1 MKKQKTI
8 TFTDD
13 RPELEGIEIRNYG
26 SSIFEIYRNGNLDDA
41 FQVYETN
48 ETYLVSDNF
57 AWHIASERFDEIYE
71 QEKELYE
78 V

>member
-8 TFTDD
+8 VFTDD

-26 SSIFEIYRNGNLDDA
+26 SSTFEVYRNGNLDDA

-48 ETYLVSDNF
+48 ETYLVSENF
-57 AWHIASERFDEIYE
+57 AWHQASEHFDELFE
-71 QEKELYE
+71 QERNL
-78 V
+78 

>member
-1 MKKQKTI
+1 MKRETI
-8 TFTDD
+8 TKYTDD
-13 RPELEGIEIRNYG
+13 RPELEGYEIRNYG

-48 ETYLVSDNF
+48 ETYYVSQKF
-57 AWHIASERFDEIYE
+57 AWHQASEKFDELFE
-71 QEKELYE
+71 QEKELNE

>member
-1 MKKQKTI
+1 MRKQITI

-26 SSIFEIYRNGNLDDA
+26 SSTFEVYRNGNLDDA

-48 ETYLVSDNF
+48 ETYLVSENF
-57 AWHIASERFDEIYE
+57 AWHQASEQFDYLYKM
-71 QEKELYE
+71 EKELNE
-78 V
+78 I

>member
-8 TFTDD
+8 IFTDD
-13 RPELEGIEIRNYG
+13 RPELEGYEIRNYG
-26 SSIFEIYRNGNLDDA
+26 SSTFEIYHYGDITDA
-41 FQVYETN
+41 FTAYESN

-57 AWHIASERFDEIYE
+57 AWHQASERFDEIYE